1 MFAEAIS
8 SLSTGYSRL
17 ITWVAG
23 LNLDKGDPE
32 GPLESLRAD
41 KDPKA
46 HDLEQL
52 DAKAVAAAHKYRGTG
67 VAIALLGLGVVV
79 AELLAGS
86 MGIGAAWQAPLQL
99 LKLLLMACVL
109 MVAIWAIRSDLRGD
123 FIRFRAATE
132 EQRFKVLLVAA
143 NELKLRP
150 LQPERESEIESEID
164 RLLQDQ
170 YDYQTLRARKYRA
183 MTWISNRLTWLLFG
197 LAMVTVGLE
206 CVARG
211 FNLEILRAAASI
223 GTMVTIVLAVLAA
236 IQSINAFLRLEG
248 QRHEA
253 RTIAE
258 FLGEYISRGE
268 GVPANHPYSPEALS
282 AIYKFLMSFEEQWVA
297 VSSRSGEFK
306 P

>member
-1 MFAEAIS
+1 MFARVIS

-17 ITWVAG
+17 ITWVAA

-32 GPLESLRAD
+32 GPLGSPRAD
-41 KDPKA
+41 TDPEA
-46 HDLEQL
+46 QNYEYLN
-52 DAKAVAAAHKYRGTG
+52 AKAVAAAHKYRGTG

-79 AELLAGS
+79 MELLASS
-86 MGIGAAWQAPLQL
+86 MGAGSAWQAPLLL

-109 MVAIWAIRSDLRGD
+109 LVAIRAIRSDLRGN
-123 FIRFRAATE
+123 FIRLRAAAE

-150 LQPERESEIESEID
+150 LNPERESAIESEID

-197 LAMVTVGLE
+197 LAMATVGLE

-211 FNLEILRAAASI
+211 FDQGILRAAAYI
-223 GTMVTIVLAVLAA
+223 GTTVTIVLAVLAA
-236 IQSINAFLRLEG
+236 VQSINAFLRLEG

-253 RTIAE
+253 RSIAD
-258 FLGEYISRGE
+258 FLRGYISKGE
-268 GVPANHPYSPEALS
+268 GAADHPYSPDTLF
-282 AIYKFLMSFEEQWVA
+282 AIHKFLMSFEKQWVA